1 MKNADRS
8 SQPNS
13 GSMIGGQMLWQIL
26 RHIQRSERR
35 RARVRIDFIQHYPNY
50 VSCLHNDIIFQAA
63 NRESGAENGEEN
75 VDSDE
80 DSDNDSE
87 GTSEDEDQALQC
99 AQS

>member
-1 MKNADRS
+1 MLLHVK
-8 SQPNS
+8 PYHVCI
-13 GSMIGGQMLWQIL
+13 MI
-26 RHIQRSERR
+26 
-35 RARVRIDFIQHYPNY
+35 
-50 VSCLHNDIIFQAA
+50 IIFQAA